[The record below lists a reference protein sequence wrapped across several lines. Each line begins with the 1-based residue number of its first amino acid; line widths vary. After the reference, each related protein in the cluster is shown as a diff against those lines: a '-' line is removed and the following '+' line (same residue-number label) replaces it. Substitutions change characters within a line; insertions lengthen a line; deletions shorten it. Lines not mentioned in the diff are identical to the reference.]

1 MRICRDLIVSVR
13 YKLRMFGLNLQGPA
27 FTFCD
32 NAGVVKNV
40 SIPESVLHKRHN
52 AINYHIIRESVAAGI
67 MQVGKEDTS
76 TNLSDL
82 LTKVQDGYRRNYLCG
97 FLFR

>member
-1 MRICRDLIVSVR
+1 MLCV
-13 YKLRMFGLNLQGPA
+13 

-67 MQVGKEDTS
+67 MQVGKEDTL

-82 LTKVQDGYRRNYLCG
+82 LTKVQDGKRRNYLCG